1 MADFLLS
8 NDWLSAIIA
17 FILVLIPAILIHEL
31 GHFAAA
37 KAVGIT
43 ILEFG
48 FGFPPRMLRLGIWRG
63 VEYTLNWLPLGGF
76 VRPLGEDTTR
86 QLGEEAV
93 NEDRKIALERGVS
106 NPKSVG
112 QVSPVRRIVFMAA
125 GALANFV
132 MAFVLLMV
140 IGLAGIPQ
148 WNGARANVTY
158 VDPDLAFAAAGL
170 QAGDVI
176 EQIDGATFTT
186 STEALEL
193 IGAADG
199 DVTLTVRR
207 ADVEGALELVVP
219 ADAAASDTAL
229 FPLIVGVAPNSP
241 AGLAGLRAND
251 LVTGFNGTPIGSRE
265 DLLAIT
271 REHLDE
277 AVTLTVLRDGE
288 TLAVTLTPR
297 ANPPEG
303 QGAIGI
309 EISTAAVAQ
318 DAGLVFAEGVPQQ
331 SMRSLSLGES
341 VQYSIDRISG
351 VVGEMAALPG
361 RILQGAADPNEL
373 RVVSPLGL
381 SQAGGVFLQESI
393 AQDRPT
399 IILEYIALISLAL
412 GITNLLPIPALDGG
426 RILFV
431 IVEILRGRPISPE
444 REGTVHLIGLFIL
457 LSLMAVVLV
466 NDIANPITNLLR

>member
-1 MADFLLS
+1 MADFILS

-48 FGFPPRMLRLGIWRG
+48 FGFPPRLLRLGIWRG

-76 VRPLGEDTTR
+76 VRPMGEDTTR
-86 QLGEEAV
+86 QLGEEAL
-93 NEDRKIALERGVS
+93 NEDRKIALERGIRD
-106 NPKSVG
+106 PKSVG
-112 QVSPVRRIVFMAA
+112 QVAPLRRIFFMAA
-125 GALANFV
+125 GALANFIL
-132 MAFVLLMV
+132 AFVLLVV
-140 IGLAGIPQ
+140 IGLSGVPQ
-148 WNGARANVTY
+148 WVGGRANVSY
-158 VDPDLAFAAAGL
+158 VAPESGFAEAGL

-176 EQIDGATFTT
+176 EQIDGMTFSTA
-186 STEALEL
+186 TEALEL
-193 IGAADG
+193 IGAANG
-199 DVTLTVRR
+199 EVVLTIRR
-207 ADVEGALELVVP
+207 AEVEGPLEVVAP
-219 ADAAASDTAL
+219 ADTAASDTAVY
-229 FPLIVGVAPNSP
+229 PLIVGVAPNSP
-241 AGLAGLRAND
+241 AEQAGLLPND
-251 LVTGFNGTPIGSRE
+251 LVTSFNGSSIGSRE
-265 DLLAIT
+265 ELVAIT
-271 REHLDE
+271 REYLDE
-277 AVTLTVLRDGE
+277 MVSLNVLRGGE
-288 TLAVTLTPR
+288 TVTTTLTPR
-297 ANPPEG
+297 SNPPDG

-309 EISTAAVAQ
+309 EISTATAAQ
-318 DAGLVFAEGVPQQ
+318 GAGLVFAEGVPQQ
-331 SMRSLSLGES
+331 GMRSLSLGES
-341 VQYSIDRISG
+341 VQYSLDRIGG
-351 VVGEMAALPG
+351 VLGEMAALPG
-361 RILQGAADPNEL
+361 RILQGSADPNEL

-393 AQDRPT
+393 AQERPT

-444 REGTVHLIGLFIL
+444 REGTVHLIGLMIL